1 MYFPYFRGKQ
11 FELILLR
18 EQAEFLAT
26 NHQVPIIAPVR
37 SNTKQLEKSINAL
50 NDKNA
55 THIVIMNPSAG
66 EHANDHST
74 ICTLLQSVPTDSST
88 ITGIKLTYDL
98 AEEQIQDL
106 LNALPTESFAL
117 IHAGYQNYAWLQA
130 ELNDRQLTPKFNIF
144 LTNPGR
150 LYKNAFAMNSVVIR
164 DGFQLMRNR
173 DYPPEEFFSDLHI
186 TYGGEG
192 FDHFGDYLTI
202 GEQYKEGG
210 GPAYAVAIHLTYVN
224 ADDENAIWIKHY
236 ISDSNFDTS
245 DPANK
250 AKEALTKL
258 ANEYQTQTF
267 QLPHTYALNEL
278 LAYRA
283 RNHFPGLGMLKKL
296 SMWHHL
302 QVVASI
308 DVTTPAPPASMGN
321 PHTSA

>member
-18 EQAEFLAT
+18 EQAEFLAI

-37 SNTKQLEKSINAL
+37 SNTKQLEKSIIAL
-50 NDKNA
+50 NDKFA
-55 THIVIMNPSAG
+55 QHIVIMNPSAG
-66 EHANDHST
+66 EHANDHSA
-74 ICTLLQSVPTDSST
+74 ICALLQSVPTNSST

-98 AEEQIQDL
+98 TEEQIQVL

-117 IHAGYQNYAWLQA
+117 IHAGYQNYACLQA
-130 ELNDRQLTPKFNIF
+130 ELSNRQLTPKFNVF

-150 LYKNAFAMNSVVIR
+150 IYKNTFATNSVVIR

-186 TYGGEG
+186 TYDRDG

-202 GEQYKEGG
+202 GEQYIEGG
-210 GPAYAVAIHLTYVN
+210 GPAYAVAIHLTYLK
-224 ADDENAIWIKHY
+224 ADDENTIWIKHY

-250 AKEALTKL
+250 AKEALDKL
-258 ANEYQTQTF
+258 FVEQQYSSFPIPTT
-267 QLPHTYALNEL
+267 PALQEL
-278 LAYRA
+278 LNYQAC
-283 RNHFPGLGMLKKL
+283 NHFPGLGMLKKL

-302 QVVASI
+302 CVMAS
-308 DVTTPAPPASMGN
+308 ARSSN
-321 PHTSA
+321 

>member
-18 EQAEFLAT
+18 EQAEFLAA
-26 NHQVPIIAPVR
+26 NYQVPIIAPVR
-37 SNTKQLEKSINAL
+37 SNTKQLEKAINTL
-50 NDKNA
+50 NDKVA
-55 THIVIMNPSAG
+55 QHIVIMNPSAG
-66 EHANDHST
+66 EHADDHSA
-74 ICTLLQSVPTDSST
+74 ICDLLQSIPANSST
-88 ITGIKLTYDL
+88 ITGIKLTYNL
-98 AEEQIQDL
+98 TEEHIRNL
-106 LNALPTESFAL
+106 LDTLPAKPFAL
-117 IHAGYQNYAWLQA
+117 IHAGYQNHTWLLG
-130 ELNDRQLTPKFNIF
+130 ELTLRQLTPTFNIF

-150 LYKNAFAMNSVVIR
+150 LYKNTFLTNSVVIR

-186 TYGGEG
+186 TYDRDG

-210 GPAYAVAIHLTYVN
+210 GPAYAVAIHLTYLN
-224 ADDENAIWIKHY
+224 INDENAIWIKHY

-258 ANEYQTQTF
+258 VKEHQAHNSQIPNT
-267 QLPHTYALNEL
+267 PALDEL
-278 LAYRA
+278 LNYWA

-302 QVVASI
+302 CVMAS
-308 DVTTPAPPASMGN
+308 ARSSN
-321 PHTSA
+321 

>member
-18 EQAEFLAT
+18 EQADFLAS
-26 NHQVPIIAPVR
+26 NHQLPIIEPVR
-37 SNTKQLEKSINAL
+37 SNTKQLEKAIVAL
-50 NDKNA
+50 NDKIA
-55 THIVIMNPSAG
+55 QHIIIMNPSAG
-66 EHANDHST
+66 EHANDHSA
-74 ICTLLQSVPTDSST
+74 ICALLQSVPTNSST

-98 AEEQIQDL
+98 TEEQIQDL
-106 LNALPTESFAL
+106 LHALPTDSFAL

-130 ELNDRQLTPKFNIF
+130 ELINRQLTPRFNIF
-144 LTNPGR
+144 ITNPGH
-150 LYKNAFAMNSVVIR
+150 LYKNAFATNSVVIR

-173 DYPPEEFFSDLHI
+173 DYPPEEFFSDLHT
-186 TYGGEG
+186 TYVRDG

-210 GPAYAVAIHLTYVN
+210 GPAYAVAIHLTYLNTV
-224 ADDENAIWIKHY
+224 DENTIWIKHY

-258 ANEYQTQTF
+258 ANEHQTRTF
-267 QLPHTYALNEL
+267 QIPSTPALDEL

-283 RNHFPGLGMLKKL
+283 QNHFPGLGMLKKL

-302 QVVASI
+302 HVVASI
-308 DVTTPAPPASMGN
+308 NPITPAASPLN
-321 PHTSA
+321 E

>member
-18 EQAEFLAT
+18 EQAEFLAI

-37 SNTKQLEKSINAL
+37 SNTKQLEKSIIAL

-55 THIVIMNPSAG
+55 QHIVIMNPSAG
-66 EHANDHST
+66 EHANDHT
-74 ICTLLQSVPTDSST
+74 AICTLLQSVPTNSST

-98 AEEQIQDL
+98 TEEQIEDL

-130 ELNDRQLTPKFNIF
+130 ELSNRQLTPKFNVF
-144 LTNPGR
+144 LSNPGH
-150 LYKNAFAMNSVVIR
+150 LYKKTFATNSVVIK

-186 TYGGEG
+186 TYGRDE

-202 GEQYKEGG
+202 GEQYTEGG
-210 GPAYAVAIHLTYVN
+210 GPAYAVAIHLTYLN
-224 ADDENAIWIKHY
+224 TEDENTIWIKHY

-258 ANEYQTQTF
+258 ANEHQTQTF
-267 QLPHTYALNEL
+267 QVPNTPALRAL

-302 QVVASI
+302 HVVASI
-308 DVTTPAPPASMGN
+308 NTTTPATPALNS
-321 PHTSA
+321 

>member
-18 EQAEFLAT
+18 EQAEFLAI

-37 SNTKQLEKSINAL
+37 SNTKQLEKSIISL
-50 NDKNA
+50 NDKFA
-55 THIVIMNPSAG
+55 QHIVIMNPSAG
-66 EHANDHST
+66 EHANDHSA
-74 ICTLLQSVPTDSST
+74 ICALLQSVPTNSST

-98 AEEQIQDL
+98 TEEQIQVL

-117 IHAGYQNYAWLQA
+117 IHAGYQNYACLQA
-130 ELNDRQLTPKFNIF
+130 ELSNRQLTPKFNVF

-150 LYKNAFAMNSVVIR
+150 IYKNTFATNSVVIR

-186 TYGGEG
+186 TYDRDG

-202 GEQYKEGG
+202 GEQYIEGG
-210 GPAYAVAIHLTYVN
+210 GPAYAVAIHLTYLK
-224 ADDENAIWIKHY
+224 ADDENTIWIKHY

-250 AKEALTKL
+250 AKEALDKL
-258 ANEYQTQTF
+258 FVEQQSSSFPIPTT
-267 QLPHTYALNEL
+267 PALQEL
-278 LAYRA
+278 LNYQAC
-283 RNHFPGLGMLKKL
+283 NHFPGLGMLKKL

-302 QVVASI
+302 CVMAS
-308 DVTTPAPPASMGN
+308 ARSSN
-321 PHTSA
+321 

>member
-18 EQAEFLAT
+18 EQAEFLAI

-37 SNTKQLEKSINAL
+37 SNTKQLEKSIIAL
-50 NDKNA
+50 NDKFA
-55 THIVIMNPSAG
+55 QHIVIMNPSAG
-66 EHANDHST
+66 EHANDHSA
-74 ICTLLQSVPTDSST
+74 ICALLQSVPTNSST

-98 AEEQIQDL
+98 TEEQIQVL

-117 IHAGYQNYAWLQA
+117 IHAGYQNYARLQA
-130 ELNDRQLTPKFNIF
+130 ELSNRQLTPKFNVF

-150 LYKNAFAMNSVVIR
+150 LYKNTFAMNSVVIR

-186 TYGGEG
+186 TYDRDG

-202 GEQYKEGG
+202 GEQYIEGG
-210 GPAYAVAIHLTYVN
+210 GPAYAVAIHLTYLK
-224 ADDENAIWIKHY
+224 ADDENTIWIKHY

-250 AKEALTKL
+250 AKEALDKL
-258 ANEYQTQTF
+258 FVEQQSSSFPIPTT
-267 QLPHTYALNEL
+267 PALQEL
-278 LAYRA
+278 LNYQA

-302 QVVASI
+302 CVMAS
-308 DVTTPAPPASMGN
+308 ARSSN
-321 PHTSA
+321 

>member
-18 EQAEFLAT
+18 EQAEFLAI

-37 SNTKQLEKSINAL
+37 SNTKQLEKSIIAL
-50 NDKNA
+50 NDKFA
-55 THIVIMNPSAG
+55 QHIVIMNPSAG
-66 EHANDHST
+66 EHANDHSA
-74 ICTLLQSVPTDSST
+74 ICALLQSVPTNSST

-98 AEEQIQDL
+98 TEEQIQVL

-117 IHAGYQNYAWLQA
+117 IHAGYQNYACLQA
-130 ELNDRQLTPKFNIF
+130 ELSNRQLTPKFNVF

-150 LYKNAFAMNSVVIR
+150 IYKNTFATNSVVIR

-186 TYGGEG
+186 TYDRDG

-202 GEQYKEGG
+202 GEQYIEGG
-210 GPAYAVAIHLTYVN
+210 GPAYAVAIHLTYLK
-224 ADDENAIWIKHY
+224 ADDENTIWIKHY

-250 AKEALTKL
+250 AKEALDKL
-258 ANEYQTQTF
+258 FVEQQSSSFPIPTT
-267 QLPHTYALNEL
+267 PALQEL
-278 LAYRA
+278 LNYQAC
-283 RNHFPGLGMLKKL
+283 NHFPGLGMLKKL

-302 QVVASI
+302 CVMAS
-308 DVTTPAPPASMGN
+308 ARSSN
-321 PHTSA
+321 

>member
-18 EQAEFLAT
+18 EQAEFLAI

-37 SNTKQLEKSINAL
+37 SNTKQLEKSIIAL
-50 NDKNA
+50 NDKFA
-55 THIVIMNPSAG
+55 QHIVIMNPSAG
-66 EHANDHST
+66 EHANDHSA
-74 ICTLLQSVPTDSST
+74 ICALLQSVPTNSST

-98 AEEQIQDL
+98 TEEQIQVL

-117 IHAGYQNYAWLQA
+117 IHAGYQNYACLQA
-130 ELNDRQLTPKFNIF
+130 ELSNRQLTPKFNVF

-150 LYKNAFAMNSVVIR
+150 LYKNTFAMNSVVIR

-186 TYGGEG
+186 TYDRDG

-202 GEQYKEGG
+202 GEQYIEGG
-210 GPAYAVAIHLTYVN
+210 GPAYAVAIHLTYLK
-224 ADDENAIWIKHY
+224 ADDENTIWIKHY

-250 AKEALTKL
+250 AKEALDKL
-258 ANEYQTQTF
+258 FVEQQSSSFPIPTT
-267 QLPHTYALNEL
+267 PALQEL
-278 LAYRA
+278 LNYQA

-302 QVVASI
+302 CVMAS
-308 DVTTPAPPASMGN
+308 ARSSN
-321 PHTSA
+321 

>member
-18 EQAEFLAT
+18 EQAEFLAA

-37 SNTKQLEKSINAL
+37 SNTKQLEKCINSL
-50 NDKNA
+50 NEKIA
-55 THIVIMNPSAG
+55 RHIVIMNPSAG
-66 EHANDHST
+66 DHANDYSAIHS
-74 ICTLLQSVPTDSST
+74 LLRSIPANSFT

-98 AEEQIQDL
+98 TKEQIRDL
-106 LNALPTESFAL
+106 LDALPTESFAL
-117 IHAGYQNYAWLQA
+117 IHAGYQNHAWLVA
-130 ELNDRQLTPKFNIF
+130 ELSSRQLTPTFNIF
-144 LTNPGR
+144 LANPGH
-150 LYKNAFAMNSVVIR
+150 LYKNAFANNSVVIR

-186 TYGGEG
+186 TYSRDR

-210 GPAYAVAIHLTYVN
+210 GPAYAVAIHLTYLN
-224 ADDENAIWIKHY
+224 INDENTIWIKHY
-236 ISDSNFDTS
+236 ISDSNFDIS
-245 DPANK
+245 DVANK

-258 ANEYQTQTF
+258 ENDYQAQNF
-267 QLPHTYALNEL
+267 QIPNTPALLEL
-278 LAYRA
+278 LDYRA

-302 QVVASI
+302 HVVASACSSI
-308 DVTTPAPPASMGN
+308 SAAPAVNG
-321 PHTSA
+321 

>member
-37 SNTKQLEKSINAL
+37 SNTKQLEKSIIAL
-50 NDKNA
+50 NDRNVQ
-55 THIVIMNPSAG
+55 HVVIMNPSAG
-66 EHANDHST
+66 EHAHDHSA
-74 ICTLLQSVPTDSST
+74 ICTLLQSVPTNSST
-88 ITGIKLTYDL
+88 ITGMKLTYDL
-98 AEEQIQDL
+98 TEEQIQDL
-106 LNALPTESFAL
+106 LNTLPTKSFAL

-130 ELNDRQLTPKFNIF
+130 ELNNRQLTPKFNIF
-144 LTNPGR
+144 LTIPGR
-150 LYKNAFAMNSVVIR
+150 LYINAFATNSVVIR

-186 TYGGEG
+186 TYRRDG

-245 DPANK
+245 DLANK

-258 ANEYQTQTF
+258 ANEHQAQVS
-267 QLPHTYALNEL
+267 QLPHTSALNEL
-278 LAYRA
+278 LAYQA

-308 DVTTPAPPASMGN
+308 NMTTPAAPAFNG
-321 PHTSA
+321 

>member
-26 NHQVPIIAPVR
+26 NYQVPIIAPVR
-37 SNTKQLEKSINAL
+37 SNTKQLEKSIIAL

-55 THIVIMNPSAG
+55 QHIVIMNPSAG
-66 EHANDHST
+66 EHANDHSA
-74 ICTLLQSVPTDSST
+74 ICALLQSVPTNSFT

-98 AEEQIQDL
+98 TEEQIQDL

-117 IHAGYQNYAWLQA
+117 IHAGYQNYAWLQE
-130 ELNDRQLTPKFNIF
+130 ELSNSQLTPKFNVF

-150 LYKNAFAMNSVVIR
+150 LYKNAFATNSVVIR

-173 DYPPEEFFSDLHI
+173 DYPPEEFFSDLHM
-186 TYGGEG
+186 TYDRDG

-202 GEQYKEGG
+202 GEQYIEGG
-210 GPAYAVAIHLTYVN
+210 GPAYAVAIHLTYLN
-224 ADDENAIWIKHY
+224 ADDENTIWIKHY

-258 ANEYQTQTF
+258 VNESQAHNF
-267 QLPHTYALNEL
+267 QIPNTPALDALLTYWT
-278 LAYRA
+278 

-302 QVVASI
+302 CVMAS
-308 DVTTPAPPASMGN
+308 ARSSN
-321 PHTSA
+321 